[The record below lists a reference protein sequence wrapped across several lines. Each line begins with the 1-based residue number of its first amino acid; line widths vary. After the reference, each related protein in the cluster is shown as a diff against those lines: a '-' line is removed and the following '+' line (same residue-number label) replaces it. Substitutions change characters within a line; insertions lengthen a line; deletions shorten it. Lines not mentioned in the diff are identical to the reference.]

1 MPLQRS
7 YASHGI
13 SVIQSRIV
21 NARRDDG
28 SVPTPEVRGYT
39 DIARRKDAVQEFVTG
54 GGIQRC
60 DQHGLDQLVY
70 EKRFWSCS
78 YPRALRSR
86 RLHALQISPA
96 RVGAGANQT
105 DATHTMDAV

>member
-1 MPLQRS
+1 MRLVRHLPQ
-7 YASHGI
+7 
-13 SVIQSRIV
+13 QS
-21 NARRDDG
+21 
-28 SVPTPEVRGYT
+28 T

-54 GGIQRC
+54 GGIQCC
-60 DQHGLDQLVY
+60 DLLVY

-78 YPRALRSR
+78 YPMALRSR
-86 RLHALQISPA
+86 RMHALQISPA